1 MPVKNDREYR
11 NFQMLTRAQEEGAE
25 PSYLVEGYAST
36 FDEYVLYDFAEE
48 RWIEQIDPR
57 AFDEADMN
65 DVVFLLD
72 HTGRVYART
81 KNGTVNLSV
90 DDKGFFTKTD
100 LSKTESARSVYED
113 IKAGNY
119 DQMSFAFTVGKQH
132 FDEYY
137 EDRGDGKNVRI
148 IKRVID
154 QIKKVYDI
162 SAVGFPAN
170 PNTDIGVATRAAFD
184 GAIEEFEAERLL
196 EKQAKQERAKKEA
209 QLKLKLLE
217 VTEYD

>member
-11 NFQMLTRAQEEGAE
+11 NFEMLKRSQEEGE
-25 PSYLVEGYAST
+25 ENYLVEGYAST
-36 FDEYVLYDFAEE
+36 FDEYTLYDWGEE
-48 RWIEQIDPR
+48 KWTEQIDPR
-57 AFDEADMN
+57 AFDEADLE

-81 KNGTVNLSV
+81 KNGTVDLST
-90 DDKGFFTKTD
+90 DEHGFFTKTD
-100 LSKTESARSVYED
+100 LSKTASARSVYED

-119 DQMSFAFTVGKQH
+119 TQMSFAFTVAKQH
-132 FDEYY
+132 FDEFF
-137 EDRGDGKNVRI
+137 EDRGDGKNIRI
-148 IKRVID
+148 VKRVID

-184 GAIEEFEAERLL
+184 GAIEGFEAERLS
-196 EKQAKQERAKKEA
+196 EKRAKQERVKKEA
-209 QLKLKLLE
+209 ELKLKLLE
-217 VTEYD
+217 VNSYD

>member
-11 NFQMLTRAQEEGAE
+11 NFEMLKRSQEEGE
-25 PSYLVEGYAST
+25 ENYLVEGYAST
-36 FDEYVLYDFAEE
+36 FDEYTLYDWGEE
-48 RWIEQIDPR
+48 KWVEQIDPR
-57 AFDEADMN
+57 AFDEADLE

-81 KNGTVNLSV
+81 KNGTVDLST
-90 DDKGFFTKTD
+90 DDHGFFTKTD
-100 LSKTESARSVYED
+100 LSKTASARGVYED

-119 DQMSFAFTVGKQH
+119 TQMSFAFTVAKQH
-132 FDEYY
+132 FDEFF
-137 EDRGDGKNVRI
+137 EDRGDGKNIRI
-148 IKRVID
+148 VKRVID

-184 GAIEEFEAERLL
+184 GAIEGFEAERLS
-196 EKQAKQERAKKEA
+196 EKLAKQERAKKEA
-209 QLKLKLLE
+209 ELKLKLLE
-217 VTEYD
+217 VNSYD

>member
-11 NFQMLTRAQEEGAE
+11 NFEMLKRSQEEGE
-25 PSYLVEGYAST
+25 ENYLVEGYAST
-36 FDEYVLYDFAEE
+36 FDEYTLYDWGDE
-48 RWIEQIDPR
+48 RWVEQIDPR
-57 AFDEADMN
+57 AFDEADLE

-81 KNGTVNLSV
+81 KNGTVNLNT
-90 DDKGFFTKTD
+90 DDHGFFTKTD
-100 LSKTESARSVYED
+100 LSKTASARGVYED

-119 DQMSFAFTVGKQH
+119 TQMSFAFTVAKQH
-132 FDEYY
+132 FDEFF
-137 EDRGDGKNVRI
+137 EDRGDGKNIRI
-148 IKRVID
+148 VKRVID

-184 GAIEEFEAERLL
+184 GAIEGFEAERLS
-196 EKQAKQERAKKEA
+196 EKYAKQERAKKEA
-209 QLKLKLLE
+209 ELKLKLLE
-217 VTEYD
+217 VNSYD

>member
-11 NFQMLTRAQEEGAE
+11 NFEMLKRSQEEGDE
-25 PSYLVEGYAST
+25 NYLVEGYAST
-36 FDEYVLYDFAEE
+36 FDEYTLYDWGDE
-48 RWIEQIDPR
+48 RWVEQIDPR
-57 AFDEADMN
+57 AFDEADLE

-81 KNGTVNLSV
+81 KNGTVNLST
-90 DDKGFFTKTD
+90 DEHGFFTKTD
-100 LSKTESARSVYED
+100 LSKTASARGVYED

-119 DQMSFAFTVGKQH
+119 TQMSFAFTVAKQH
-132 FDEYY
+132 FDEFF
-137 EDRGDGKNVRI
+137 EDRGDGKNIRI
-148 IKRVID
+148 VKRVID

-184 GAIEEFEAERLL
+184 GAIEGFEAERLS
-196 EKQAKQERAKKEA
+196 EKRAKQERAKKEA
-209 QLKLKLLE
+209 ELKLKLLE
-217 VTEYD
+217 VNLYD

>member
-11 NFQMLTRAQEEGAE
+11 NFEMLKRSQEEGE
-25 PSYLVEGYAST
+25 ENYLVEGYAST
-36 FDEYVLYDFAEE
+36 FDEYTLYDWGDE
-48 RWIEQIDPR
+48 RWVEQIDPR
-57 AFDEADMN
+57 AFDEADLE

-81 KNGTVNLSV
+81 KNGTVDLST
-90 DDKGFFTKTD
+90 DERGFFTKTD
-100 LSKTESARSVYED
+100 LSKTASARGVYED

-119 DQMSFAFTVGKQH
+119 TQMSFAFTVAKQH
-132 FDEYY
+132 FDEFF
-137 EDRGDGKNVRI
+137 EDRGDGKNIRI
-148 IKRVID
+148 VKRVID

-184 GAIEEFEAERLL
+184 GAIEGFEAERLS
-196 EKQAKQERAKKEA
+196 EKLAKQERAKKEA
-209 QLKLKLLE
+209 ELKLKLLE
-217 VTEYD
+217 VNSYD

>member
-11 NFQMLTRAQEEGAE
+11 NFEMLKRSQEEGE
-25 PSYLVEGYAST
+25 ENYLVEGYAST
-36 FDEYVLYDFAEE
+36 FDEYTLYDWGDE
-48 RWIEQIDPR
+48 RWVEQIDPR
-57 AFDEADMN
+57 AFDEADLE

-81 KNGTVNLSV
+81 KNGTVDLST
-90 DDKGFFTKTD
+90 DDHGFFTKTD
-100 LSKTESARSVYED
+100 LSKTASARGVYED

-119 DQMSFAFTVGKQH
+119 TQMSFAFTVAKQH
-132 FDEYY
+132 FDEFF
-137 EDRGDGKNVRI
+137 EDRGDGKNIRI
-148 IKRVID
+148 VKRVID

-184 GAIEEFEAERLL
+184 GAIEGFEAERLS
-196 EKQAKQERAKKEA
+196 EKLAKQERAKKEA
-209 QLKLKLLE
+209 ELKLKLLE
-217 VTEYD
+217 VNSYD

>member
-11 NFQMLTRAQEEGAE
+11 NFEMLKRSQEEGE
-25 PSYLVEGYAST
+25 ENYLVEGYAST
-36 FDEYVLYDFAEE
+36 FDEYTLYDWGEE
-48 RWIEQIDPR
+48 KWTEQIDPR
-57 AFDEADMN
+57 AFDEADLE

-81 KNGTVNLSV
+81 KNGTVDLST
-90 DDKGFFTKTD
+90 DERGFFTKTD
-100 LSKTESARSVYED
+100 LSKTASARGVYED

-119 DQMSFAFTVGKQH
+119 TQMSFAFTVGKQH
-132 FDEYY
+132 FDEYF
-137 EDRGDGKNVRI
+137 EDRGDGKNIRI
-148 IKRVID
+148 VKRVID

-184 GAIEEFEAERLL
+184 GAIKDFEAERLS
-196 EKQAKQERAKKEA
+196 EKRAKQERAKKEA
-209 QLKLKLLE
+209 ELKLNLLE
-217 VTEYD
+217 VNSYD

>member
-11 NFQMLTRAQEEGAE
+11 NFEMLKRSQEEGE
-25 PSYLVEGYAST
+25 ENYLVEGYAST
-36 FDEYVLYDFAEE
+36 FDEYTLYDWGEE
-48 RWIEQIDPR
+48 KWVEQIDPR
-57 AFDEADMN
+57 AFDEADLE

-81 KNGTVNLSV
+81 KNGTVNLNT
-90 DDKGFFTKTD
+90 DDHGFFTKTD
-100 LSKTESARSVYED
+100 LSKTASARGVYED

-119 DQMSFAFTVGKQH
+119 TQMSFAFTVAKQH
-132 FDEYY
+132 FDEYF
-137 EDRGDGKNVRI
+137 EDRGDGKNIRI

-184 GAIEEFEAERLL
+184 GAIEGFEAERLS
-196 EKQAKQERAKKEA
+196 EKLAKQERAKKEA
-209 QLKLKLLE
+209 ELKLKLLE
-217 VTEYD
+217 VNSYD

>member
-11 NFQMLTRAQEEGAE
+11 NFEMLKRSQEEGE
-25 PSYLVEGYAST
+25 ENYLVEGYAST
-36 FDEYVLYDFAEE
+36 FDEYTLYDWGEE
-48 RWIEQIDPR
+48 KWTEQIDPR
-57 AFDEADMN
+57 AFDEADLE

-81 KNGTVNLSV
+81 KNGTVDLST
-90 DDKGFFTKTD
+90 DEHGFFTKTD
-100 LSKTESARSVYED
+100 RSKTASARSVYED

-119 DQMSFAFTVGKQH
+119 TQMSFAFTVGKQH
-132 FDEYY
+132 FDEYF
-137 EDRGDGKNVRI
+137 EDRGDGKNIRI
-148 IKRVID
+148 VKRVID

-184 GAIEEFEAERLL
+184 GAIKDFEAERLS
-196 EKQAKQERAKKEA
+196 EKRAKQERAKKETE
-209 QLKLKLLE
+209 LKLKLLE
-217 VTEYD
+217 VNSYD

>member
-11 NFQMLTRAQEEGAE
+11 NFEMLKRSQEEGE
-25 PSYLVEGYAST
+25 ENYLVEGYAST
-36 FDEYVLYDFAEE
+36 FDEYTLYDWGDEK
-48 RWIEQIDPR
+48 WVEQIDPR
-57 AFDEADMN
+57 AFDEADLE

-81 KNGTVNLSV
+81 KNGTVDLST
-90 DDKGFFTKTD
+90 DENGFFTKTD
-100 LSKTESARSVYED
+100 LSKTASARGVYED

-119 DQMSFAFTVGKQH
+119 TQMSFAFTVAKQH
-132 FDEYY
+132 FDEFF
-137 EDRGDGKNVRI
+137 EDRGDGKNIRI
-148 IKRVID
+148 VKRVID

-184 GAIEEFEAERLL
+184 GAIEGFEAERLS
-196 EKQAKQERAKKEA
+196 EKRAKQERAKKEA
-209 QLKLKLLE
+209 ELKLKLLE
-217 VTEYD
+217 VNSYD

>member
-11 NFQMLTRAQEEGAE
+11 NFEMLKRSQEEGE
-25 PSYLVEGYAST
+25 ENYLVEGYAST
-36 FDEYVLYDFAEE
+36 FDEYTLYDWGEE
-48 RWIEQIDPR
+48 KWVEQIDPR
-57 AFDEADMN
+57 AFDEADLE

-81 KNGTVNLSV
+81 KNGTVDLST
-90 DDKGFFTKTD
+90 DDHGFFTKTD
-100 LSKTESARSVYED
+100 LSKTASARGVYED

-119 DQMSFAFTVGKQH
+119 TQMSFAFTVAKQH
-132 FDEYY
+132 FDEFF
-137 EDRGDGKNVRI
+137 EDRGDGKNIRI
-148 IKRVID
+148 VKRVID

-184 GAIEEFEAERLL
+184 GAIEGFEAERLS
-196 EKQAKQERAKKEA
+196 EKLTKQERAKKEA
-209 QLKLKLLE
+209 ELKLKLLE
-217 VTEYD
+217 VNSYD